1 MSAARLL
8 FQTLVYIQALI
19 SLRSGS
25 VTFHTWWL
33 DFLGQSTAI
42 CYSFFFFFDCTS
54 PANRSDARMHL
65 TEIQVRFNESIT
77 NEFAC
82 SVGSAPRLF
91 QSKSLQQKN
100 RCIRLRAHTFS
111 RERQMLKSRDLL
123 EVPYTEGNKKTSLS
137 P

>member
-1 MSAARLL
+1 
-8 FQTLVYIQALI
+8 
-19 SLRSGS
+19 
-25 VTFHTWWL
+25 
-33 DFLGQSTAI
+33 
-42 CYSFFFFFDCTS
+42 
-54 PANRSDARMHL
+54 MHL

-100 RCIRLRAHTFS
+100 RCIRARARTFS

-123 EVPYTEGNKKTSLS
+123 EVPYTEGNKKNLSLS
-137 P
+137 LNPPRFFSVDYLGSLVATAVNHVTVSAAPFATPVIFSS